1 MERDSLE
8 GASTTP
14 KEHPRRSSPQK
25 AFRHAIS
32 IIVFIIVCLPFIFP
46 IYRSTT
52 YRDVRSGRETTQHTA
67 WYIFHRSETRE
78 TEFSRLYRKYV
89 SDAFPPPVW
98 WYEYEEVHGLTT
110 TRRGDNW
117 DTDAFRSVE
126 AMTQYESS
134 DSEFAQPKAWKAFLK
149 TFTSIFELPV
159 EKSEIQ
165 RISER
170 YFRDFEDRYS
180 EQNLPLR
187 PNDLPSL
194 DEVRREVEKV
204 ER

>member
-1 MERDSLE
+1 VLAVHLPHLSKHDIPGCEVGKRDDSAY
-8 GASTTP
+8 GMVHIP
-14 KEHPRRSSPQK
+14 PQ
-25 AFRHAIS
+25 RNS
-32 IIVFIIVCLPFIFP
+32 
-46 IYRSTT
+46 
-52 YRDVRSGRETTQHTA
+52 RDRVLTA
-67 WYIFHRSETRE
+67 
-78 TEFSRLYRKYV
+78 V
-89 SDAFPPPVW
+89 
-98 WYEYEEVHGLTT
+98 YEEVHGLTT